1 MELCWLLKRPSISTT
16 VRTQG
21 QWPHLFTLTTF
32 LENSF
37 SKGNKSLKL
46 WNKEKYSKNNKIKV
60 DPKKSTVNDSSPI
73 INCNFLL
80 TWVDWNVTMTLWSK
94 RVRWWQFLIENL
106 FYKNYV
112 QSICLNYWGLGNL
125 CIVLFCTVLNW
136 HFRLVMIVRH
146 NWNFSIWQIQIVRSK
161 SLCIYFISYFDVFHN
176 FVVLISPYIKLLNS
190 QLISILKGPL
200 KAWLVRS

>member
-1 MELCWLLKRPSISTT
+1 MTKKLQKLPHWNRAEIGGNSCKFFVNTPNLCI
-16 VRTQG
+16 
-21 QWPHLFTLTTF
+21 FF
-32 LENSF
+32 
-37 SKGNKSLKL
+37 
-46 WNKEKYSKNNKIKV
+46 
-60 DPKKSTVNDSSPI
+60 KKMD
-73 INCNFLL
+73 F
-80 TWVDWNVTMTLWSK
+80 
-94 RVRWWQFLIENL
+94 RWWQFLIENL

-125 CIVLFCTVLNW
+125 CIILFCTVLNW

-176 FVVLISPYIKLLNS
+176 FVVLISPYIKLFNS
-190 QLISILKGPL
+190 QLISLLKGPL